1 MMKHIRLVGAASI
14 TLMLGV
20 CLTAG
25 VAHTAL
31 HWDPERS
38 SYADV
43 LPKAPYEEDPLVH
56 VGEGFVVDED
66 FSSHLPIVI
75 LDTGGVEPPI
85 TTRLE
90 GIRYVTIEGIEPYVP
105 GTVTLLDQPGGE
117 NKLGDLP
124 AAVSNIQIRRRG
136 NSSMSYEKAQWL
148 MKLQTESGQDN
159 DLDLL
164 GMGAE
169 HEWILNG
176 SMWDKSMMRNYLG
189 FWLAAQTTLLVPDSR
204 FCEVLVRSG
213 DTYTYQGVYLLMENV
228 KQGPNRVPIQDYQ
241 QNDSFNSYL
250 IRRDRFEE
258 NVNIL
263 NNYSLQQ
270 GYSQEYIELLYPS
283 RHKVTPEMTSYVE
296 KDLSAIERVLY
307 SDDEKTFARYRDVI
321 DVDSFV
327 DYFLVNEFVGNYDAG
342 NHSTYAYKD
351 VGGKLTMGPV
361 WDFDNGMDNVEKEMM
376 KVEHLAFNVKP
387 WFEQLCRDQAFV
399 QKLQNRYAELRRTT
413 FSDISIDT
421 KMQEIIDHLGGAQQR
436 EWARWNRYY
445 TTETLYSIEN
455 VQNEDGE
462 IINRQTTTYWDEI
475 CRIKNVLHDHG
486 EEIPGQIK
494 LLNGSC
500 IWDTGMSSWRGML
513 LFLAAMLFLI
523 PVYFVTYRR

>member
-1 MMKHIRLVGAASI
+1 MKYIRLMGAAAI
-14 TLMLGV
+14 LLMLGV

-25 VAHTAL
+25 VMHTAL
-31 HWDPERS
+31 HWKPERS
-38 SYADV
+38 SYADA
-43 LPKAPYEEDPLVH
+43 LPAAPHEDDPLAH

-90 GIRYVTIEGIEPYVP
+90 GKRYVTIEGIEPYVP
-105 GTVTLLDQPGGE
+105 GTVTLLDRPGGE

-124 AAVSNIQIRRRG
+124 AVTSNIQIKRRG
-136 NSSMSYEKAQWL
+136 NSSMMYEKAQWL

-164 GMGAE
+164 GMGSE

-361 WDFDNGMDNVEKEMM
+361 WDFDNGIDNVEKEVMN
-376 KVEHLAFNVKP
+376 VEHLAFNVKP
-387 WFEQLCRDQAFV
+387 WFGQLCRDQAFV

-436 EWARWNRYY
+436 EWERWNRYY
-445 TTETLYSIEN
+445 TTETLHSIKN

>member
-1 MMKHIRLVGAASI
+1 
-14 TLMLGV
+14 
-20 CLTAG
+20 
-25 VAHTAL
+25 
-31 HWDPERS
+31 
-38 SYADV
+38 
-43 LPKAPYEEDPLVH
+43 
-56 VGEGFVVDED
+56 
-66 FSSHLPIVI
+66 
-75 LDTGGVEPPI
+75 
-85 TTRLE
+85 
-90 GIRYVTIEGIEPYVP
+90 
-105 GTVTLLDQPGGE
+105 
-117 NKLGDLP
+117 
-124 AAVSNIQIRRRG
+124 
-136 NSSMSYEKAQWL
+136 
-148 MKLQTESGQDN
+148 
-159 DLDLL
+159 
-164 GMGAE
+164 
-169 HEWILNG
+169 
-176 SMWDKSMMRNYLG
+176 
-189 FWLAAQTTLLVPDSR
+189 
-204 FCEVLVRSG
+204 
-213 DTYTYQGVYLLMENV
+213 
-228 KQGPNRVPIQDYQ
+228 
-241 QNDSFNSYL
+241 
-250 IRRDRFEE
+250 
-258 NVNIL
+258 
-263 NNYSLQQ
+263 
-270 GYSQEYIELLYPS
+270 
-283 RHKVTPEMTSYVE
+283 MTSYVE

-361 WDFDNGMDNVEKEMM
+361 WDFDNGIDNVEKEVMN
-376 KVEHLAFNVKP
+376 VEHLAFNVKP
-387 WFEQLCRDQAFV
+387 WFGQLCRDQAFV

-445 TTETLYSIEN
+445 TTETLYSIKN